1 MLDAFKRTYKGKDNY
16 NIKRFILA
24 HQILLSMEGIPAIY
38 IQNLVGSR
46 NDYKKVETTNAFRS
60 INRRNWDS
68 NELLS
73 LLKKDSINKKVYLS
87 ILKLIKIRKKQK
99 AFHPNATQFTLQLHK
114 NLFGIWRQSIDKSQS
129 IFCIN
134 NLSKYKKTFSLL
146 DINLI
151 STNNWY
157 DLLTKK
163 RIHNISSNI
172 TLTSYQSIWL
182 SNIKN

>member
-87 ILKLIKIRKKQK
+87 ILKLIKIRKSKK
-99 AFHPNATQFTLQLHK
+99 HFTPMLPNLHS
-114 NLFGIWRQSIDKSQS
+114 NYTRIFLVFGDKV
-129 IFCIN
+129 
-134 NLSKYKKTFSLL
+134 
-146 DINLI
+146 LI
-151 STNNWY
+151 KVKVY
-157 DLLTKK
+157 FV
-163 RIHNISSNI
+163 
-172 TLTSYQSIWL
+172 
-182 SNIKN
+182 